1 MTDGRVSEFQLLL
14 RATKWFDLNWYVYLK
29 SVYTDL
35 HSKTLKASITKVAQL
50 IKADYK
56 VKNYLRFIKQ
66 KSSTLQLH
74 GYK

>member
-50 IKADYK
+50 IKADS
-56 VKNYLRFIKQ
+56 IK
-66 KSSTLQLH
+66 
-74 GYK
+74 